1 MGDGGQFALV
11 VLQTIILGIE
21 LCLLLPGH
29 FIVSSMIDNR
39 SLQEF
44 FLNNILIGKSICQ
57 LSGFQLPLLRSRML
71 NVSNDTT
78 GL

>member
-1 MGDGGQFALV
+1 MGAGEQFALV

-44 FLNNILIGKSICQ
+44 F
-57 LSGFQLPLLRSRML
+57 
-71 NVSNDTT
+71 
-78 GL
+78 